1 MIEGNIM
8 KESSRKLAIAL
19 AYVRPTNLARR
30 SAQVYRVHAWVVAE
44 IDPDCDLEDF
54 ISLAYATVRRPME
67 MVNDPMLE
75 LKRATAAYERAAR
88 DRRVYIQPNG
98 LYGSTP
104 IDPTVVAR
112 LEAARA
118 ACPAG
123 VAELEAER
131 VAWLEAHRVAS

>member
-19 AYVRPTNLARR
+19 AYVMPTNLARR
-30 SAQVYRVHAWVVAE
+30 FTQVYRVHAWVVAE

-98 LYGSTP
+98 L
-104 IDPTVVAR
+104 
-112 LEAARA
+112 
-118 ACPAG
+118 
-123 VAELEAER
+123 
-131 VAWLEAHRVAS
+131 